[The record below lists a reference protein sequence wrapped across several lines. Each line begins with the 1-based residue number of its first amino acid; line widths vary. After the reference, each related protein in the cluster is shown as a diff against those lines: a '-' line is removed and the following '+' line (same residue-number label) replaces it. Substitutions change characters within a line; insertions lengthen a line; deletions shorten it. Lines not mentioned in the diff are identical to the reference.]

1 MFHLLW
7 KKKKK
12 KVFCFLFVCLF
23 SFLYSCATFVICC
36 VPQLGT
42 SCPVASWHVSLVCES
57 QWKSIWYILRKV
69 KQRLKFKQKHMKY
82 RSRSGHNILI
92 DLLLPIFGNCA
103 WVALDGLKSEKNY
116 DQSFMNLEMVVYFK
130 KKIENDIEQTT
141 TYCLGCPIFFWVQ
154 LLNQKV
160 LIWELQRGS
169 VSSLT
174 TLPWFL

>member
-1 MFHLLW
+1 M
-7 KKKKK
+7 
-12 KVFCFLFVCLF
+12 
-23 SFLYSCATFVICC
+23 
-36 VPQLGT
+36 
-42 SCPVASWHVSLVCES
+42 
-57 QWKSIWYILRKV
+57 
-69 KQRLKFKQKHMKY
+69 
-82 RSRSGHNILI
+82 
-92 DLLLPIFGNCA
+92 FGNCS

-141 TYCLGCPIFFWVQ
+141 TYCLGCPIFFWIQ

-174 TLPWFL
+174 TLPWLL